1 MFLLILVQIYKKN
14 GGKPHVERNIYKEK
28 TYIIRWRL
36 IFCMK
41 KGDFLPVNAT
51 LFYRKV
57 IKILNLRIMEQKQT
71 GSRAYLI
78 SIVMVAV
85 LGGLLFGYDTA
96 VISGAEKGL
105 QAFFMGAEDFTY
117 TDFWHGFTSSS
128 ALIGC
133 IIGSAL
139 SGVMASN
146 WGRKRSLIFAG
157 VMFFISAWGSM
168 CPESLVLPK
177 GEPNLTLLI
186 VFNLY
191 RVIGGIGV
199 GLASAVCPMYIGE
212 IAPSNIRGMLVSWNQ
227 FAIIFGQLVVY
238 FVNFF
243 ILGDHIAPAIQ
254 SVGNGMN
261 QILNG
266 GEAAWAIE
274 TGWRYM
280 FGSEMVPAGLFALLI
295 CFVPETPRY
304 LAMVGQDAKAERIL
318 ARINGAEEAK
328 KILNDI
334 KNTVTE
340 KKEKLLTYG
349 VLCIFVGVML
359 SVFQQAVGINA
370 VLYYAPRIY
379 EAMGFDNPMVLTVFN
394 GIVNL
399 GFTCVAIFTVEKLGR
414 KPLLITGSLGMA
426 LGAIGV
432 AITFGN
438 PNLQLL
444 CMVSIMVYSASF
456 MFSWGPICWVLIAEV
471 FPNTI
476 RGAAVAIAVAFQW
489 IFNWIVSTSFVP
501 LANSMGYW
509 FTYGLY
515 GVICILA
522 AIFVW
527 KLVPETKGKS
537 LEDMTKLW
545 KKN

>member
-1 MFLLILVQIYKKN
+1 MNQS
-14 GGKPHVERNIYKEK
+14 
-28 TYIIRWRL
+28 
-36 IFCMK
+36 
-41 KGDFLPVNAT
+41 A
-51 LFYRKV
+51 
-57 IKILNLRIMEQKQT
+57 T
-71 GSRAYLI
+71 GSKSYLI

-105 QAFFMGAEDFTY
+105 QAFFMGASDFTY

-139 SGVMASN
+139 SGLLASN
-146 WGRKRSLIFAG
+146 WGRKRTLIFAG

-168 CPESLVLPK
+168 SPETFVLPEGK
-177 GEPNLTLLI
+177 PDLTLLI
-186 VFNLY
+186 VFNIY
-191 RVIGGIGV
+191 RVIGGVGV

-243 ILGDHIAPAIQ
+243 ILGDHIAPAIE
-254 SVGNGMN
+254 SIGNGMN
-261 QILNG
+261 QILNS

-304 LAMVGQDAKAERIL
+304 LAMTGQDEKAEYVL
-318 ARINGAEEAK
+318 ARINGAAK
-328 KILNDI
+328 AKEILNEI

-340 KKEKLLTYG
+340 KTERLMTYG
-349 VLCIFVGVML
+349 FLCIFVGVML

-414 KPLLITGSLGMA
+414 KPLLIVGSLGMA
-426 LGAIGV
+426 VGAIGV
-432 AITFGN
+432 A
-438 PNLQLL
+438 L
-444 CMVSIMVYSASF
+444 S
-456 MFSWGPICWVLIAEV
+456 LIH
-471 FPNTI
+471 I
-476 RGAAVAIAVAFQW
+476 
-489 IFNWIVSTSFVP
+489 
-501 LANSMGYW
+501 
-509 FTYGLY
+509 
-515 GVICILA
+515 
-522 AIFVW
+522 
-527 KLVPETKGKS
+527 
-537 LEDMTKLW
+537 
-545 KKN
+545 

>member
-1 MFLLILVQIYKKN
+1 MNENQ
-14 GGKPHVERNIYKEK
+14 
-28 TYIIRWRL
+28 
-36 IFCMK
+36 
-41 KGDFLPVNAT
+41 
-51 LFYRKV
+51 
-57 IKILNLRIMEQKQT
+57 Q
-71 GSRAYLI
+71 GSRSYLI

-105 QAFFMGAEDFTY
+105 QAFFMGANDFVY

-133 IIGSAL
+133 IIGSAI
-139 SGVMASN
+139 SGLLASS

-157 VMFFISAWGSM
+157 IMFFVSAWGSM
-168 CPESLVLPK
+168 CPETMVLAH

-186 VFNLY
+186 VFNIY

-243 ILGDHIAPAIQ
+243 ILGDHIAPIIE
-254 SVGNGMN
+254 SIGNGMN
-261 QILNG
+261 QLTNG

-304 LAMVGQDAKAERIL
+304 LAMNGQDEKAERIL
-318 ARINGAEEAK
+318 ARINGAEQAK
-328 KILNDI
+328 VILHDI

-340 KKEKLLTYG
+340 KKEKLMTYG
-349 VLCIFVGVML
+349 FLCIFVGVML

-379 EAMGFDNPMVLTVFN
+379 EAMGFNNPMMLTVFN

-414 KPLLITGSLGMA
+414 KPLLIIGSLGMA
-426 LGAIGV
+426 IGAIGV

-438 PNLQLL
+438 PDLQLM
-444 CMVSIMVYSASF
+444 CMISIMVYSASF
-456 MFSWGPICWVLIAEV
+456 MFSWGPICWVLIAEG

-515 GVICILA
+515 GVICVLA
-522 AIFVW
+522 AVFVW
-527 KLVPETKGKS
+527 RLVPETKGKT
-537 LEDMTKLW
+537 LEDMTRLW
-545 KKN
+545 KK

>member
-1 MFLLILVQIYKKN
+1 MNENQ
-14 GGKPHVERNIYKEK
+14 
-28 TYIIRWRL
+28 
-36 IFCMK
+36 
-41 KGDFLPVNAT
+41 
-51 LFYRKV
+51 
-57 IKILNLRIMEQKQT
+57 Q
-71 GSRAYLI
+71 GSRSYLI

-105 QAFFMGAEDFTY
+105 QAFFMGANDFVY

-133 IIGSAL
+133 IIGSAI
-139 SGVMASN
+139 SGLLASS

-157 VMFFISAWGSM
+157 IMFFVSAWGSM
-168 CPESLVLPK
+168 CPETMVLAH
-177 GEPNLTLLI
+177 GEPNHTLLI
-186 VFNLY
+186 VFNIY

-243 ILGDHIAPAIQ
+243 ILGDHIAPIIE
-254 SVGNGMN
+254 SIGNGMN
-261 QILNG
+261 QLTNG

-304 LAMVGQDAKAERIL
+304 LAMNGQDEKAERIL
-318 ARINGAEEAK
+318 ARINGAEQAK
-328 KILNDI
+328 VILHDI

-340 KKEKLLTYG
+340 KKEKLMTYG
-349 VLCIFVGVML
+349 FLCIFVGVML

-379 EAMGFDNPMVLTVFN
+379 EAMGFNNPMMLTVFN

-414 KPLLITGSLGMA
+414 KPLLIIGSLGMA
-426 LGAIGV
+426 IGAIGV

-438 PNLQLL
+438 PDLQLM

-515 GVICILA
+515 GVICVLA
-522 AIFVW
+522 AVFVW
-527 KLVPETKGKS
+527 RLVPETKGKT
-537 LEDMTKLW
+537 LEDMTRLW
-545 KKN
+545 KK